1 MKPTSQPRTSRTPE
15 EPVAK
20 LAEIIVEAEAS
31 QQAGG
36 TL

>member
-1 MKPTSQPRTSRTPE
+1 
-15 EPVAK
+15 VAK

-36 TL
+36 TLLASQGITANRT